1 MHSSPPQPQPRPRVL
16 LALHRVGPYHHVRF
30 AAASRH
36 LDLTVVETRPESQ
49 EYPWL
54 VEPSRL
60 PYDLLRIHGAAD
72 PEADPPLASIRR
84 QWHTILERSAPEA
97 VVSVGWADRAYLV
110 LLQQA
115 QRRRLPLVVTC
126 DSRQRDRPRSAARE
140 WLKRQLLSGY
150 SSALVAGS
158 ESRAYLQKLGFPP
171 QAIHQPWDVVDN
183 AYFQQLPP
191 APPGERGPHF
201 LCVSRFVPKKNHAGL
216 LQAYSR
222 YQAEGGRW
230 GLDLVGFGPL
240 EPQLFAAV
248 AALPHPGRCRIL
260 PFLQLP
266 DLALAYRQASALV
279 LASLSDQW
287 GLVVN
292 EAIAAGLPA
301 LVSTAC
307 GCAAD
312 LIEPGVS
319 GLSFDPANS
328 RQLSDQLHAMERFSP
343 PERQAMVAAARQR
356 LQAFSPASC
365 ALALQAAVAQALARR
380 RRSWRSRLVAATL
393 SRLV

>member
-1 MHSSPPQPQPRPRVL
+1 MHSSAPQPQPRPRVL

-30 AAASRH
+30 AAACRH
-36 LDLTVVETRPESQ
+36 LDLAVVETRPESQ
-49 EYPWL
+49 EYPWQ
-54 VEPSRL
+54 VEPASL
-60 PYDLLRIHGAAD
+60 PYALLTIQGAAD
-72 PEADPPLASIRR
+72 PEADPPLASLWR
-84 QWHTILERSAPEA
+84 QWHTILERSSPEA
-97 VVSVGWADRAYLV
+97 VVSVGWADRSYQV

-115 QRRRLPLVVTC
+115 QRRRLPLVVAC
-126 DSRQRDRPRSAARE
+126 DSRERDRPRSAARE
-140 WLKRQLLSGY
+140 WLKRQLLTGY

-158 ESRAYLQKLGFPP
+158 ESRAYLRQLGFPP
-171 QAIHQPWDVVDN
+171 EAIHQPWDVVDN
-183 AYFQQLPP
+183 AYFLQHPSTPP
-191 APPGERGPHF
+191 PPHGPHF
-201 LCVSRFVPKKNHAGL
+201 LCVSRFVPKKNHAAL
-216 LQAYSR
+216 LHAYGR
-222 YQAEGGRW
+222 YQAEGGSW

-248 AALPHPGRCRIL
+248 AALPQPGRCRIL

-292 EAIAAGLPA
+292 EAIAAGLPV
-301 LVSTAC
+301 LVSSGC

-328 RQLSDQLHAMERFSP
+328 QQLSDQLHAMERLSP

-365 ALALQAAVAQALARR
+365 ALALQAAVAQALSRR
-380 RRSWRSRLVAATL
+380 SRSWRSRLVAAAL